1 VIGAALPSL
10 IKDDARWQHSYC
22 LSHPGLL
29 SRRSKGAVFSAVTF
43 HPLPPL
49 LLLLLVL
56 LVLLLLLQG
65 QQALLLPGLGCVG
78 QGPQD
83 PLAARAAPV

>member
-43 HPLPPL
+43 HPLPL
-49 LLLLLVL
+49 LLLLL